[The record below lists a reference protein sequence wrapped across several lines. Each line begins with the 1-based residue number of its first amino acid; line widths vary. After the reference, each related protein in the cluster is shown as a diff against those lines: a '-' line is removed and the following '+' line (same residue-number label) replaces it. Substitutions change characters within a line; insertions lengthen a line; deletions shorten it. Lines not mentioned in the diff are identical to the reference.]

1 MIVATLTTTKAEIR
15 PPRPAPA
22 AAPVWPRP
30 AAPPAGGHTPVR
42 PREPI
47 PVTMKRSNPLEI
59 SIPRINVN
67 AEVMNLGTNEKGE
80 VQTPPLD
87 RAELA
92 GWYEAGPSPGER
104 GNAVVI
110 GHVDSKTGP
119 AVFFHIGALVQG
131 DVIEVRRTDQSIAK
145 FEVYGV
151 ASYPKEEFPT
161 DLVYGDSRQADLR
174 LVTCGGD
181 FDKKASSYKEN
192 IVVFAKLSPPPKA
205 AEEANTP
212 PKVPGA
218 PPANPAEPPANPG
231 APPAMPADPPAN
243 PGNPPANPGNP
254 PAMPAEPPANPGN
267 PPANPGNPPANPPAM
282 PAEPPANPGNPP
294 ANPGNPPANPADP
307 PAMPAEP
314 PANPG
319 NPPGIPGAP
328 PANPAEPPATPA
340 TPPAVPVDPPAT
352 PAVHQRHR

>member
-1 MIVATLTTTKAEIR
+1 MIVATLTATTKAQIR

-30 AAPPAGGHTPVR
+30 AAPPADGHTSVR
-42 PREPI
+42 PRQPI

-67 AEVMNLGTNEKGE
+67 AEIMNLGTNEKGE

-110 GHVDSKTGP
+110 GHVDSKSGP

-131 DVIEVRRTDQSIAK
+131 DVIEVRRTDESIAK

-151 ASYPKEEFPT
+151 AAYPKTDFPT
-161 DLVYGDSRQADLR
+161 ELVYGDSPQADLR

-192 IVVFAKLSPPPKA
+192 IVVFAKLIPPPKA
-205 AEEANTP
+205 AEGANTP

-218 PPANPAEPPANPG
+218 PPANPAEPPA
-231 APPAMPADPPAN
+231 
-243 PGNPPANPGNP
+243 
-254 PAMPAEPPANPGN
+254 MPAEPPA
-267 PPANPGNPPANPPAM
+267 M
-282 PAEPPANPGNPP
+282 PMEPPANPGNPP

-307 PAMPAEP
+307 PAMPADPPANPGAPPAMPAEP

-319 NPPGIPGAP
+319 APPAMPAEPPPANPGAP
-328 PANPAEPPATPA
+328 PAMPAEPPATPA
-340 TPPAVPVDPPAT
+340 APPAFPADPPAT
-352 PAVHQRHR
+352 PAGPPAAPLN

>member
-1 MIVATLTTTKAEIR
+1 MEPSAKAARSAASGRHRSPWRAAGVLLVALLAVGGVGMIVATMTTTKAQIR

-30 AAPPAGGHTPVR
+30 AAPPADGQTSVR
-42 PREPI
+42 PRQPI

-67 AEVMNLGTNEKGE
+67 AEIMNLGTNEKGE

-110 GHVDSKTGP
+110 GHVDSKSGP

-131 DVIEVRRTDQSIAK
+131 DVIEVRRTDESIAK

-151 ASYPKEEFPT
+151 AAYPKTDFPT
-161 DLVYGDSRQADLR
+161 ELVYGDSPQADLR

-192 IVVFAKLSPPPKA
+192 IVVFAKLIPPPKA

-212 PKVPGA
+212 PRDPGA
-218 PPANPAEPPANPG
+218 PPAMPGEPPANPG
-231 APPAMPADPPAN
+231 APPAMP
-243 PGNPPANPGNP
+243 G
-254 PAMPAEPPANPGN
+254 EPPANPGA
-267 PPANPGNPPANPPAM
+267 PPAKPG
-282 PAEPPANPGNPP
+282 EPPADP
-294 ANPGNPPANPADP
+294 AN
-307 PAMPAEP
+307 
-314 PANPG
+314 
-319 NPPGIPGAP
+319 P

-340 TPPAVPVDPPAT
+340 ARPAVHPNPPAT
-352 PAVHQRHR
+352 PAGLQAAPLSLPAA